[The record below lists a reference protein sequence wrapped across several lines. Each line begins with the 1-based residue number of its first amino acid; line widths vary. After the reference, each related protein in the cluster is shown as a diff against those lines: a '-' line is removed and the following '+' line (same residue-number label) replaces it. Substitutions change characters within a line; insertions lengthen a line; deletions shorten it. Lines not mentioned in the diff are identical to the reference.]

1 MDIRVLKYFI
11 TVVKEKTIL
20 KAAERL
26 HITQPTLS
34 RQLMEMEDELGCK
47 LFVRSNR
54 KITMTSDGVFLYNR
68 AKEIVTL
75 MDKTVSQFKSPK
87 EIVSGDIHIGCAET
101 EGMRTVIKTMKKIRE
116 NYPLI
121 RYRIYSG
128 NVWDLTDNL
137 DKGILDFCVFA
148 EQIDKS
154 KYHYLH
160 LPYYDHWGVLM
171 RNDSSLAHL
180 EQITPQDLINEPLI
194 LSHQDLDDNPITKI
208 LKKDV
213 DELNI
218 AATYNLVYNA
228 TLMVE
233 EGLGYLICY
242 DNLVNIEGRPL
253 CMKPLLPR
261 LDLGIDVVW
270 KKNHI
275 FSRQSKIF
283 IEQLQKDLLK
293 STASRKN

>member
-54 KITMTSDGVFLYNR
+54 KITLTSDGVFLYNR

-137 DKGILDFCVFA
+137 DKGVLDFCIFS
-148 EQIDKS
+148 EQVDKD
-154 KYHYLH
+154 KYNYLH
-160 LPYYDHWGVLM
+160 LPYIDHWSVLM
-171 RNDSSLAHL
+171 RSDAPLANLDEVTMH
-180 EQITPQDLINEPLI
+180 DLVDKPLI
-194 LSHQDLDDNPITKI
+194 LSHQDLDDNPITKV

-218 AATYNLVYNA
+218 VATYNLVYNA
-228 TLMVE
+228 VLMAE

-242 DNLVNIEGRPL
+242 DTLPNIEGKPL
-253 CMKPLLPR
+253 CIKPLVPR
-261 LDLGIDVVW
+261 IEIGNDIVW
-270 KKNHI
+270 KKNHL
-275 FSRQSKIF
+275 FSNQAKVF
-283 IEQLQKDLLK
+283 IEQLQKDILLK
-293 STASRKN
+293 ENARH